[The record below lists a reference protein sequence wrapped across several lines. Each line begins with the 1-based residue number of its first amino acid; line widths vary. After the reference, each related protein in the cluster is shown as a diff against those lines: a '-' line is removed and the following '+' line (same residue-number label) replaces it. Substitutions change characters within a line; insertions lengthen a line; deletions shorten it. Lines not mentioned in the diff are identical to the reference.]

1 MVLNL
6 ELGSQVRR
14 KLQNILRCLS
24 ALWTLAVPLYGVL
37 LLEPRWT
44 SVPLLHLCS
53 SQVSAW
59 NDLYSQSMDVLPYP
73 ALFTTPLIIQKKKK
87 KEKSNRTSNL
97 QGLVTLE
104 ITCLSFSFF
113 LLWYNIG
120 NIKFTILA
128 TFNCMAQLNNIPL
141 CGYTLSCFCSS
152 LDGRLHSCHL
162 WLIVMNV
169 AVNMCVQLSFQ
180 DGFPLS

>member
-1 MVLNL
+1 MGAFGCPCCGLQMVWPQLWSTCYFIDWQSRRPPSYHIKYGSKDKLMVLNL

-87 KEKSNRTSNL
+87 RKNLIGLATCKDLWLWKSPAFPF
-97 QGLVTLE
+97 
-104 ITCLSFSFF
+104 LSF
-113 LLWYNIG
+113 YCG
-120 NIKFTILA
+120 TI
-128 TFNCMAQLNNIPL
+128 
-141 CGYTLSCFCSS
+141 
-152 LDGRLHSCHL
+152 
-162 WLIVMNV
+162 
-169 AVNMCVQLSFQ
+169 
-180 DGFPLS
+180 